1 MRGIN
6 ISEVFCEVLSGLAI
20 MVSLIAIL
28 DVIGT
33 SSIGNT
39 VELFSSNF
47 DVATLG
53 GLIFL
58 AYVMGLLMDAV
69 GLVIGD
75 LFLELFWTH
84 SRKEFDVVLRLVL
97 TQNDQLINRGC
108 VARVVGRWPDKLRMS
123 TDVGRI
129 LGSRNTGHGLDLA
142 GASVAKPLR
151 RRLDEPP
158 EHRLGST
165 PHQLLLATADT
176 VVALGADAAQSRVAL
191 KLTERSRDDVITFT
205 LRRVEGLHA
214 VKGFGVVDAL
224 GRPARHQER

>member
-47 DVATLG
+47 DVSTLG

-75 LFLELFWTH
+75 LFLD
-84 SRKEFDVVLRLVL
+84 S
-97 TQNDQLINRGC
+97 
-108 VARVVGRWPDKLRMS
+108 
-123 TDVGRI
+123 
-129 LGSRNTGHGLDLA
+129 LA
-142 GASVAKPLR
+142 R
-151 RRLDEPP
+151 RRNSF
-158 EHRLGST
+158 RTSN
-165 PHQLLLATADT
+165 
-176 VVALGADAAQSRVAL
+176 DAVLEACFRACPRISRY
-191 KLTERSRDDVITFT
+191 TM
-205 LRRVEGLHA
+205 
-214 VKGFGVVDAL
+214 GVY
-224 GRPARHQER
+224 